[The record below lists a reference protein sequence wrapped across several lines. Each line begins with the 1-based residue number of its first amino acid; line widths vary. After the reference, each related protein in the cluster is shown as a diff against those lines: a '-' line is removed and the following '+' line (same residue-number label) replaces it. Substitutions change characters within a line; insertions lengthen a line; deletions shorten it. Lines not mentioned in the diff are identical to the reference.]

1 MQDERRTS
9 ILGGFLKNKWVRLI
23 LIIDVVIIAGVI
35 GVVIWGSTKTA
46 TINFNIAPVD
56 AKIQIDGS
64 GEYYNGSYQIH
75 PGTHSVTITH
85 DGLTPKTISVDTQS
99 GYVTTLSAFLNNNGD
114 YSFYE
119 LKDNYAS
126 FLKLAEIASSENN
139 ITTDHDTSAEQFIS
153 EFKRIISIMEIL
165 PIKGYVY
172 ADQRVNSST
181 AGFTIRDGRGQEEC
195 KSTACL
201 LVNYYGKDYEQ
212 TVTESIEKAGYN
224 PDDYQII
231 YERYN

>member
-1 MQDERRTS
+1 MQN
-9 ILGGFLKNKWVRLI
+9 GGSVSHLRLFLSNKWVKII
-23 LIIDVVIIAGVI
+23 LIIDAVILIAIVAI
-35 GVVIWGSTKTA
+35 LIINAMKTA
-46 TINFNIAPVD
+46 TIYLNITPVD

-75 PGTHSVTITH
+75 PGTHNVTITH

-99 GYVTTLSAFLNNNGD
+99 GYVTTISTFLSDDDF
-114 YSFYE
+114 SFYK
-119 LKDNYAS
+119 LKDNYTS

-139 ITTDHDTSAEQFIS
+139 ITTDHDTSAEQFIP
-153 EFKRIISIMEIL
+153 EFTHIMSIMEAL

-172 ADQRVNSST
+172 AEPGVSAST
-181 AGFTIRDGRGQEEC
+181 AGFTIRDGRGQEDC
-195 KSTACL
+195 KVSACL

-212 TVTESIEKAGYN
+212 TVIESIEKAGCN

>member
-35 GVVIWGSTKTA
+35 GAVIWGSTKTA
-46 TINFNIAPVD
+46 TINLNITPVD

-75 PGTHSVTITH
+75 PGTHNITITH
-85 DGLTPKTISVDTQS
+85 NGLTPKTISVDTQS
-99 GYVTTLSAFLNNNGD
+99 GYVTTLSTFLSD
-114 YSFYE
+114 DDFSFYK
-119 LKDNYAS
+119 LKDNYTS

-139 ITTDHDTSAEQFIS
+139 ITTDHDTSAEQFIP
-153 EFKRIISIMEIL
+153 EFTHIMSIMEAL

-172 ADQRVNSST
+172 AEPGVNAST
-181 AGFTIRDGRGQEEC
+181 AGFTIRDGRGQEDC
-195 KSTACL
+195 KVSACL

-212 TVTESIEKAGYN
+212 TVIESIEKAGYN